1 MSICVLY
8 NKCNRMHTIYAI
20 SESRCILAFQQTL
33 RGHVAA
39 TNQEANFEG
48 KILVRIQ
55 IDAISERNKNN
66 TLRKLPAK
74 LRYSI
79 SINSVAVCT
88 FQDNIR
94 HMRINVVLQTKQ
106 EAAETDK
113 IESKKE

>member
-55 IDAISERNKNN
+55 IDAISRRNKNWTN
-66 TLRKLPAK
+66 KLTQNP
-74 LRYSI
+74 SI
-79 SINSVAVCT
+79 STWTVKCTTESSINRV
-88 FQDNIR
+88 
-94 HMRINVVLQTKQ
+94 
-106 EAAETDK
+106 K
-113 IESKKE
+113 IIIVP

>member
-1 MSICVLY
+1 
-8 NKCNRMHTIYAI
+8 MHTIYAI

-33 RGHVAA
+33 RGNVAA

-74 LRYSI
+74 LRYSMR
-79 SINSVAVCT
+79 INSVAVCT

-106 EAAETDK
+106 EATETDK
-113 IESKKE
+113 IESNKE